1 MEQHHQ
7 NNSKTMTTNVEAPV
21 ASTSKKLD
29 SLPALLKSI
38 KASSSENI
46 SVPDDI
52 DDPTSFSFSQLL
64 SLTTQSL
71 DDLRTQPAALHTASS
86 SLESQLSN
94 LCSRHVSSFVR
105 VHSAS
110 SALPGT
116 LDRLDIQLDKLIDHD
131 LQVLSEAAQQFPKN
145 VEVSLAARN
154 KARNLLDQYETSLK
168 DLLDIPR
175 LLVTCA
181 KANHPIEALQLGI
194 HMAKIARA
202 DAESGQKSVTV
213 KALKEECW
221 THLMR
226 LREDLLRG
234 LGARGVRLPAARRY
248 VSLLQRLHDID
259 QASISEGRE
268 GFSSTN
274 RLAIS
279 QSAICLSF
287 LRSRWILVEDLG
299 AHDSDEQF
307 ANILSSQISSW
318 RDLVGDTCNIAM
330 ALFGDKDPQID
341 TGEISE
347 MNRGDEP
354 SPLSLISSFGYRS
367 ISKLEQL
374 VARVLPSID
383 GKQGSLQDA
392 FETLASLHLQLSYSA
407 ASLSRQGLD
416 FSDVSGAR
424 KAFEAQSL
432 ELWSSGVKGVVETF
446 ENSLGSSTTLSV
458 KDLTGSEDVRDVLR
472 DVTLENIRTSD
483 DWSLQVSF
491 FPPLAALA
499 NGILDVHDAFVSFAP
514 ISIGKDALKAFDFAM
529 TDLLAHMLESFR
541 KADSDHTATSS
552 SIRIHPLIE
561 GLQNDKESKSKRRLH
576 EATITIAARF
586 LATLGESLLSFLRNS
601 TSSLFEREFL
611 LTPSLDSTLR
621 SISEWTNE
629 VEQKWKAG
637 EESRIAEVKKAE
649 DERLAAE
656 EAEKKRVEEE
666 QRRLRQEEEERIRL
680 AEETRLKEEA
690 ERKKREEEERLRKEK
705 EEKER
710 LEQEKLR
717 KKEEKRRL
725 EEERLLREKEEKRLA
740 EEREKK
746 RIEDEK
752 KKAAEEEER
761 KRKEEAKRKEEEE
774 AKERA
779 EEERRKREEEER
791 QKMEERKRIE
801 EEEERKKQLA
811 KEEERKKQLAKE
823 EEKKRQAEE
832 EKKRQA
838 EEEEKK
844 HLAEQEQKRVA
855 EEESRKLQEEE
866 DRKKAEEAKTSE
878 EEAKKIETENAIAL
892 EKQNDGSQDTL
903 ESRQTGENEGKTSN
917 AVSEDE
923 DESKEKSTADTSAKD
938 KKKKKKKKK
947 KGSKT
952 PDLAQ
957 AETMEPSSEVSAET
971 GKQDENASNTP
982 TELQEAA
989 ATNNIVADTAT
1000 EGKQDEKATEK
1011 SKEPQGAPTVDKIT
1025 ADAATE
1031 EIAAVQEQKS
1041 SEGTVPIAAQTS
1053 KEDKVAVSN
1062 QEAETKAEEK
1072 PKQPAKAN
1080 SKLAEKLRKR
1090 QEERDRAAAAAAS
1103 KEA

>member
-1 MEQHHQ
+1 M
-7 NNSKTMTTNVEAPV
+7 STNVEAPV
-21 ASTSKKLD
+21 ASTSKKYD
-29 SLPALLKSI
+29 SLPALLKSL
-38 KASSSENI
+38 KSSSSENV

-52 DDPTSFSFSQLL
+52 DDPNSTSFSQLL

-116 LDRLDIQLDKLIDHD
+116 LDRLDVQLDKLIDHD
-131 LQVLSEAAQQFPKN
+131 LQVLSEAAQEFPNN

-175 LLVTCA
+175 LLITCA

-259 QASISEGRE
+259 QASYGEGRD
-268 GFSSTN
+268 GQSSTS

-299 AHDSDEQF
+299 AHDSDEQV

-330 ALFGDKDPQID
+330 ALFGDKDLQTD
-341 TGEISE
+341 TAESNE
-347 MNRGDEP
+347 TSRGDEP

-374 VARVLPSID
+374 VSRVLPSID

-424 KAFEAQSL
+424 KAFETQSL

-446 ENSLGSSTTLSV
+446 ENSLGSSATLSV

-472 DVTLENIRTSD
+472 DVTLETIRTSD

-499 NGILDVHDAFVSFAP
+499 NGILDIHDAFVSFAP
-514 ISIGKDALKAFDFAM
+514 ISIGKDALKAFDFAT

-541 KADSDHTATSS
+541 KADSDQTATSS
-552 SIRIHPLIE
+552 SVRIHPLIE
-561 GLQNDKESKSKRRLH
+561 GVQNDKESKSKRRSH

-586 LATLGESLLSFLRNS
+586 LATLSESLLTFLRSS
-601 TSSLFEREFL
+601 TSSLFEREFP
-611 LTPSLDSTLR
+611 LTPSLISTLR

-629 VEQKWKAG
+629 VEQKWKLG
-637 EESRIAEVKKAE
+637 EEARIAEVKKAE
-649 DERLAAE
+649 DDRLATE
-656 EAEKKRVEEE
+656 EAERKRFDEEN
-666 QRRLRQEEEERIRL
+666 RRLRQEEEERMRL
-680 AEETRLKEEA
+680 AEETLLREEA
-690 ERKKREEEERLRKEK
+690 ERKKREEKERLHK
-705 EEKER
+705 EEEEKKR
-710 LEQEKLR
+710 LEQER
-717 KKEEKRRL
+717 VRKEEEEKRL
-725 EEERLLREKEEKRLA
+725 EEERLRKMEEEKRLA

-752 KKAAEEEER
+752 KVAEEEER
-761 KRKEEAKRKEEEE
+761 KRQEEAKRKEEEE

-791 QKMEERKRIE
+791 QKEEERKRLE
-801 EEEERKKQLA
+801 EEEERKKRLA
-811 KEEERKKQLAKE
+811 EEEERKKQEAEE

-832 EKKRQA
+832 NEKKR
-838 EEEEKK
+838 
-844 HLAEQEQKRVA
+844 LAQREQKRLA

-866 DRKKAEEAKTSE
+866 DRKKAEEAKARE
-878 EEAKKIETENAIAL
+878 EEAKKIEAQSAVAL
-892 EKQNDGSQDTL
+892 EKQNDGSHDTYD
-903 ESRQTGENEGKTSN
+903 SKQTEENEGKTSN

-923 DESKEKSTADTSAKD
+923 DESKEKSVAETSAKD

-957 AETMEPSSEVSAET
+957 GETMEPSSEVT
-971 GKQDENASNTP
+971 T
-982 TELQEAA
+982 
-989 ATNNIVADTAT
+989 DTAQ
-1000 EGKQDEKATEK
+1000 QDEKA
-1011 SKEPQGAPTVDKIT
+1011 SNVPQLPQEAATANKVT
-1025 ADAATE
+1025 ADAAKEESSATQEKMSTE
-1031 EIAAVQEQKS
+1031 EAVPD
-1041 SEGTVPIAAQTS
+1041 VAQPA
-1053 KEDKVAVSN
+1053 KEDKVAESN
-1062 QEAETKAEEK
+1062 QEAESKAEEA
-1072 PKQPAKAN
+1072 PKQPVKAN

-1103 KEA
+1103 KET